1 MSSVF
6 FLMINDTIVFFL
18 LWIQFNRDLESN
30 LYNKLTFTIFRSAL
44 SNEKETFTIY
54 KTQLGEEHEKT
65 KAGI

>member
-1 MSSVF
+1 M
-6 FLMINDTIVFFL
+6 
-18 LWIQFNRDLESN
+18 
-30 LYNKLTFTIFRSAL
+30 YNKLTFPIFRSAL